1 MIATSESGD
10 STPQNNYYIPTVI
23 ESDGRGERAFDI
35 YSRLLK
41 DRIIFI
47 GTGIDDGVANSVIAQ
62 MLFLQMQDPK
72 KDIHIY
78 INSPGGSVTAGLAIY
93 DTMQFLTC
101 DVNTY
106 CIGQAASMGAV
117 LLSGGT
123 TGKRFALP
131 HANVMIH
138 QVLGGA
144 QGQAT
149 DMEIHVKHMLE
160 LKKTLTGILAK
171 HTGKPYEEVYAAC
184 ERDNFLTA
192 EDAKEFGLVDEVV
205 SSRQDV
211 TTLPEKSS
219 VDEK

>member
-1 MIATSESGD
+1 MIPTSESGN

>member
-1 MIATSESGD
+1 
-10 STPQNNYYIPTVI
+10 
-23 ESDGRGERAFDI
+23 
-35 YSRLLK
+35 
-41 DRIIFI
+41 
-47 GTGIDDGVANSVIAQ
+47 
-62 MLFLQMQDPK
+62 
-72 KDIHIY
+72 
-78 INSPGGSVTAGLAIY
+78 
-93 DTMQFLTC
+93 MQFLTC

-171 HTGKPYEEVYAAC
+171 HSGKPYEEVYEAC

-192 EDAKEFGLVDEVV
+192 EEAKNFGLVDEVV
-205 SSRQDV
+205 SSRKDV
-211 TTLPEKSS
+211 TTLPDKSS